1 MSSFQV
7 NSETLGVVASAA
19 NGSIA
24 AIQGEIATL
33 NGQCAELA
41 SVWTGSAANAFGA
54 AMEQWRGAQRVV
66 EDALASLSQ
75 ALNAAG
81 QSYAEVEQAN
91 MALFTR

>member
-1 MSSFQV
+1 VSSFQV

-33 NGQCAELA
+33 NGQVTELA
-41 SVWTGSAANAFGA
+41 GVWTGSAANAFSGA
-54 AMEQWRGAQRVV
+54 IEQWRAAQRVV

-75 ALNAAG
+75 ALVAAG
-81 QSYAEVEQAN
+81 QSYADVEQAN
-91 MALFTR
+91 MYLFSR